1 VRHLSDNQSQ
11 LLDALRRTGEATGR
25 QLADTTGLAYSTV
38 TRLLRELADLGLATK
53 HDTLAAGQA
62 GPGRPGAG
70 KNPTLWRPADQVAA
84 PAGHAQ
90 HDPAPTGAEELGVPE
105 PASAQDAAD
114 GAATGPNATRPNGAD
129 AAPAARLGKG
139 ELRGHVL
146 TVLRDHAGEELGPT
160 RIAKHLPGRSQGAI
174 ANACDRLV
182 KDGLAQLTS
191 DKPRR
196 YTATGAAPTAATA
209 DAG

>member
-84 PAGHAQ
+84 PAGQAQ

-105 PASAQDAAD
+105 PASAQ
-114 GAATGPNATRPNGAD
+114 D